1 MSHLK
6 KRFTFKS
13 KERLK
18 SKKQIDRLFTEGK
31 SFFIY
36 PFKVFYYIEDR
47 QEDYPVKILF
57 SVPKKRFKRA
67 NKRNLIRRR
76 VKEIYRL
83 KKPDFYL
90 KLPKNKQIYIAI
102 IYSTQSILKSKEM
115 EPAFKKVLL
124 QLVEKVN
131 IL

>member
-1 MSHLK
+1 MSQLK

-18 SKKQIDRLFTEGK
+18 SKKQIDELFNGGK

-36 PFKVFYYIEDR
+36 PFKVFYLIHDE

-83 KKPDFYL
+83 KKPDFYS

-102 IYSTQSILKSKEM
+102 IYSSQSILKSHEM
-115 EPAFKKVLL
+115 KPALDKILA
-124 QLVEKVN
+124 QLVEKVK
-131 IL
+131 

>member
-1 MSHLK
+1 MSQLK

-18 SKKQIDRLFTEGK
+18 SKKQIDELFNGGK

-36 PFKVFYYIEDR
+36 PFKVFYLIHDE

-83 KKPDFYL
+83 KKPDFYS
-90 KLPKNKQIYIAI
+90 KLPKSKRIYIAF
-102 IYSTQSILKSKEM
+102 IYSSQSILKSHEM
-115 EPAFKKVLL
+115 KPALDKILA
-124 QLVEKVN
+124 QLVEKVK
-131 IL
+131 